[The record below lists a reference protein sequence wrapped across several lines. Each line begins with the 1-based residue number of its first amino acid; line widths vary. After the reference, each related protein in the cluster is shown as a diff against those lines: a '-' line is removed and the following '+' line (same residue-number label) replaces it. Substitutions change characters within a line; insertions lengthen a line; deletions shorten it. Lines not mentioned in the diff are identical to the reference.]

1 MMPLNSAQAI
11 PKYPKPP
18 RVNIGPAG
26 ILKDDIMSKSKKP
39 VIPAPLTSA
48 KIRHL
53 AGEGLER
60 PSALSAKEVRSL
72 SASVMAHIEPR
83 GNNQKKPK

>member
-1 MMPLNSAQAI
+1 
-11 PKYPKPP
+11 
-18 RVNIGPAG
+18 
-26 ILKDDIMSKSKKP
+26 MSKSKKP

-60 PSALSAKEVRSL
+60 PSALTAKEVRSL

-83 GNNQKKPK
+83 GSNKKKPK